1 MKVGEMRERLKR
13 LPWKGSVSERVP
25 RVRIPLSP
33 PVKNPLNQV
42 GFLYLVVLRAGRIKA
57 KIWIYG

>member
-33 PVKNPLNQV
+33 PVKTHE
-42 GFLYLVVLRAGRIKA
+42 F
-57 KIWIYG
+57 IWVFCFFVEVAEGGD